1 MSSDFQ
7 QAEQGPD
14 VLHDRKRLEALAEL
28 DLDEISR
35 DGTLRRIVDE
45 AADELDLPVSL
56 LSLVLDQS
64 QIFPLSRGLTGWLA
78 EAQGS
83 PVEWSFC
90 VNAVRSELPFVVED
104 AREHPAVKNIPLVE
118 QDGIRCYAGIPLRA
132 RNGSIVG
139 TLCVIGP
146 EERIFTEDDLQIL
159 RQLADRATR
168 RIQDLAKPA

>member
-14 VLHDRKRLEALAEL
+14 VLHERKRLEALAEL
-28 DLDEISR
+28 DFDELRR
-35 DGTLRRIVDE
+35 DDALRRIVDE
-45 AADELDLPVSL
+45 AAVELDLPVSL
-56 LSLVLDQS
+56 LTLVLDQS

-78 EAQGS
+78 EVQGS

-90 VNAVRSELPFVVED
+90 ANAVRSEVTFVVED
-104 AREHPAVKNIPLVE
+104 ARKHPVVKDIPLVE
-118 QDGIRCYAGIPLRA
+118 QDGIRCYAGVPLRA

-146 EERIFTEDDLQIL
+146 EARAFTKDDLQIL

-168 RIQDLAKPA
+168 RIHDLAKPA